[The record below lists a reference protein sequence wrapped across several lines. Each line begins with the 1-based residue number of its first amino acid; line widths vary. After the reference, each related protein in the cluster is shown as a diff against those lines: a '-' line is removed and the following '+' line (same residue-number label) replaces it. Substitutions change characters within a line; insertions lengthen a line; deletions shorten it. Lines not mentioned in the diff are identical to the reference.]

1 MKFLKALK
9 DFQITATGGY
19 AIYLLLCTA
28 FVTIAGLLEM
38 VGFLIHFYYLKE
50 SGFKTWNDLPLF
62 WRGFFHT
69 AFNLIFIIMLV
80 LFMCIILYFFS
91 LAHQQTQEK
100 GKCDGKPRQEK
111 EEEQE
116 NQLKSI

>member
-38 VGFLIHFYYLKE
+38 VGFLIHF
-50 SGFKTWNDLPLF
+50 
-62 WRGFFHT
+62 
-69 AFNLIFIIMLV
+69 
-80 LFMCIILYFFS
+80 
-91 LAHQQTQEK
+91 
-100 GKCDGKPRQEK
+100 
-111 EEEQE
+111 
-116 NQLKSI
+116 